1 MGYFDLIN
9 QPLNEF
15 GEELTRLKTDIVT
28 NLQPE
33 SRFNLLVGLSV
44 ANLAIGV
51 AVKGIKSRPI
61 QTGFISF
68 FGFGLIIYPELY
80 FGLIRQKKVQQQI
93 THHFIKR
100 D

>member
-1 MGYFDLIN
+1 MGYFDFIN

-15 GEELTRLKTDIVT
+15 GEDLTRFKATILT
-28 NLQPE
+28 NLEPE
-33 SRFNLLVGLSV
+33 QRFNVLVGLSV
-44 ANLAIGV
+44 INLAIGA
-51 AVKGIKSRPI
+51 AVKGIKSRPL

-80 FGLIRQKKVQQQI
+80 FGLIKQKKVQHKI